1 MDISQRNLGFVE
13 DRKSETLDVNV
24 ENNHVFM
31 AAPLNVLKVPILD
44 KIPILDSYTG
54 LVIPSF
60 GQSRRSNP
68 FYEEP
73 SRNTSINNQVDGALG
88 SFPMKY
94 GELPTGGVKW
104 GV

>member
-1 MDISQRNLGFVE
+1 MDISQRSLEMIEN
-13 DRKSETLDVNV
+13 RQSETLNVNV
-24 ENNHVFM
+24 ESNQVSM
-31 AAPLNVLKVPILD
+31 AAPLNVIKMPLLD

-104 GV
+104 

>member
-1 MDISQRNLGFVE
+1 MDISQRSLGLIE
-13 DRKSETLDVNV
+13 DRQSETLNVNV

-44 KIPILDSYTG
+44 KIPILDSYIPT
-54 LVIPSF
+54 PSF
-60 GQSRRSNP
+60 GQSRRINP

-73 SRNTSINNQVDGALG
+73 SKNTSINNHVDGVSG

-94 GELPTGGVKW
+94 GDLPIGGVKW
-104 GV
+104 

>member
-1 MDISQRNLGFVE
+1 MDISQRSLELIE
-13 DRKSETLDVNV
+13 DRQSETLNVNV
-24 ENNHVFM
+24 ESNQVSM
-31 AAPLNVLKVPILD
+31 AAPLNVIKMPLLD

-104 GV
+104 

>member
-1 MDISQRNLGFVE
+1 MDISQRSLELIE
-13 DRKSETLDVNV
+13 DRQSETLNVNV
-24 ENNHVFM
+24 ESNQVSM
-31 AAPLNVLKVPILD
+31 AAPLNVIKMPLLD

-94 GELPTGGVKW
+94 GELPAGGVKW
-104 GV
+104 